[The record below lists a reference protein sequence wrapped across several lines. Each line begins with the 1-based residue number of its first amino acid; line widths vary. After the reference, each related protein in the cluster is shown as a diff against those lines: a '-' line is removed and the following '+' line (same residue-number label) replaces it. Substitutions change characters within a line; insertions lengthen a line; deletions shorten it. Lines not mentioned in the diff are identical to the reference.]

1 MKWQIAIVCLAILF
15 AANCPSPGKGQASE
29 AKGAPVI
36 LDWSSH
42 GGRVKNKEDERD
54 RMYLVQSGDRII
66 FRVKAR
72 NAREYEWQVNKVVQ
86 EGVKG
91 SSFTWV
97 VPEGKGIWEIHV
109 VVRGE
114 GGEAHHEWVVSNLSG
129 DEAPDFFD
137 YFTDGKWRDR
147 SETDP
152 WGRPLPEWKPEPGEN
167 ACDSSACYLSGK
179 TWLWAPSSTAYGT
192 WRLKFMLPAYKSD
205 YSNPTRFRWRYIN
218 CAKSPDAYL
227 LMRTNDTHD
236 YFKLLHRG
244 HYWIKMCEDNGY
256 LPFENQWYEATVIR
270 TPDGWLYNF
279 ENKVEQPL
287 ILKFIYKETAGRD
300 SASMMLAI
308 EGKEPHRVRID
319 CIEVYKGKYLFP
331 EKRIY
336 YGEFID
342 NWVYVPKDGYYPI
355 AEHYQP
361 IKKKGII
368 IRGRGVRLKD
378 IADAIGD
385 EKLFSYDTEG
395 KIAICRTN
403 LVIMDAAELIL
414 DGEELRIHSTKPGE
428 HEIAVMYGATL
439 RVKNSTISSADENYF
454 LWRISSTVHHGLP
467 GTFVVS
473 KKFPGNS
480 LRFSFRGSIFIE
492 GSKIN
497 NCGFM
502 FFDSPHELVI
512 RDSQLT
518 NLHEVDVDECN
529 YDPEIPDDEIRERKA
544 FVKGKKALW
553 VFYKN
558 FDLVDFT
565 MENLLIKGARSPI
578 NITFML
584 NSAQP
589 GKSKMDNI
597 LVKGWREIAK
607 INIYNVDASGE
618 NIVVRKSRCMYS
630 AYRHKGEFYPSFLGL
645 VNCKYK
651 SLIVPTDM
659 AYAIP
664 KYYLDVKVVNL
675 KGVPVPGA
683 KVKVRNEV
691 DDRNYPAEN
700 KVKERFHDLPLVG
713 YPHTHLDIITSIFMN
728 HTVKQ

>member
-1 MKWQIAIVCLAILF
+1 
-15 AANCPSPGKGQASE
+15 
-29 AKGAPVI
+29 
-36 LDWSSH
+36 
-42 GGRVKNKEDERD
+42 
-54 RMYLVQSGDRII
+54 
-66 FRVKAR
+66 
-72 NAREYEWQVNKVVQ
+72 
-86 EGVKG
+86 
-91 SSFTWV
+91 
-97 VPEGKGIWEIHV
+97 
-109 VVRGE
+109 
-114 GGEAHHEWVVSNLSG
+114 
-129 DEAPDFFD
+129 
-137 YFTDGKWRDR
+137 
-147 SETDP
+147 
-152 WGRPLPEWKPEPGEN
+152 
-167 ACDSSACYLSGK
+167 
-179 TWLWAPSSTAYGT
+179 
-192 WRLKFMLPAYKSD
+192 MLPAYKSD

-385 EKLFSYDTEG
+385 EKLFSYDTER

-454 LWRISSTVHHGLP
+454 LWRISSTVHHGFP

-473 KKFPGNS
+473 KKLPGNS

-565 MENLLIKGARSPI
+565 MENLLIRGAHSPI

-607 INIYNVDASGE
+607 INIYNVDASSE

-713 YPHTHLDIITSIFMN
+713 YPHTHLDYYHFHLYEPHRETITGEDGRTPLPKDGRNTIILPDFVQDKNGKKEFTYTI
-728 HTVKQ
+728 TVEKDGMRKVITGVNPGPEWYRPDPNKPTYTITVILGSKPEVESEEDLKKKGLAGAPKR